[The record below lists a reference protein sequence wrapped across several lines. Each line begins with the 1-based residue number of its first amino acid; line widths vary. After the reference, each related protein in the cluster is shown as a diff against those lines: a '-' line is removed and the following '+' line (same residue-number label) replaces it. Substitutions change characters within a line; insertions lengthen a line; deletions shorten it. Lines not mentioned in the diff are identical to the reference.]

1 MRKEFYQVTPFLG
14 ILDLKIFSHFQKP
27 FALGFMIL
35 FQFHPLISLSHTLV
49 WQLEQVGEA
58 EDDCV

>member
-1 MRKEFYQVTPFLG
+1 MQKEFYQLTLCLG
-14 ILDLKIFSHFQKP
+14 ILDLKIFSRLQKP

-35 FQFHPLISLSHTLV
+35 FQFYPLIYLSHTLV
-49 WQLEQVGEA
+49 WQLEQVDEA